1 MLAAVEPSSLQTGIM
16 SILKNR
22 NFVLHWICVAVAAT
36 GGFLSAIA
44 LPWLVLSISKN
55 NPLMMSGIIALS
67 GLPYA
72 IFILFGG
79 ALTDRFSPLR
89 LLFITRS
96 CFALLMLTLA
106 VLVYH
111 QITPY
116 WMLAIFALLLGLL
129 NAFGVPASESLL
141 PSILPA
147 NILGQGNGIIMV
159 TMQVSQVL
167 GPMLAGWILWLGR
180 TLHGIPLDQ
189 VDYSSLAGAF
199 GLNALTTI
207 IVLAVMSQIRPL
219 PAATAE
225 ASKNLFKLIFEGM
238 QFCWNDRGIRT
249 VLAYLCLI
257 SFFVQGPLAA
267 ILPVLTKVKLGL
279 SEAEYGN
286 LYGMLGMGTI
296 LGAGL
301 AMLTK
306 PNPRILGRW
315 ILCCDACSGLAM
327 VLLGYSHHIY
337 LSCGLLLLIGTMNGF
352 IAING
357 ITWFQQRTPDH
368 YMGRIMS
375 ILMFAILGLVPVSA
389 TLTGY
394 LIHTHSLELI
404 ISTAGGI
411 IIFCAGGGLLIQ
423 PIRRM
428 GQQTPL
434 RQVRQAA

>member
-1 MLAAVEPSSLQTGIM
+1 MLATVEPSSPQTGIM

-89 LLFITRS
+89 LLFVTRT
-96 CFALLMLTLA
+96 CYALLMLTLA
-106 VLVYH
+106 VLVYY

-116 WMLAIFALLLGLL
+116 WMLALFALMLGLL
-129 NAFGVPASESLL
+129 SAFGVPASESFL

-147 NILGQGNGIIMV
+147 NILAQGNGIIMV
-159 TMQVSQVL
+159 TIQVSQVL

-180 TLHGIPLDQ
+180 TWHGIPIDQ
-189 VDYSSLAGAF
+189 VDYSSLAAAF
-199 GLNALTTI
+199 GLNALTTT
-207 IVLAVMSQIRPL
+207 IVLLVMTQIRPL
-219 PAATAE
+219 RSVTAAAG
-225 ASKNLFKLIFEGM
+225 KNVFKLVFEGM

-301 AMLTK
+301 AMVAK
-306 PNPRILGRW
+306 ADQRILGRW
-315 ILCCDACSGLAM
+315 ILCCDACSGIAM
-327 VLLGYSHHIY
+327 LCLGYSQHIY
-337 LSCGLLLLIGTMNGF
+337 LSCGLLLFIGIMNGF

-368 YMGRIMS
+368 FMGRIMS

-394 LIHTHSLELI
+394 LIHTRSLEMIISGAGLI
-404 ISTAGGI
+404 II
-411 IIFCAGGGLLIQ
+411 LCAGGGLFI
-423 PIRRM
+423 PAIRRM
-428 GQQTPL
+428 GQQTPVH
-434 RQVRQAA
+434 QVRQAA